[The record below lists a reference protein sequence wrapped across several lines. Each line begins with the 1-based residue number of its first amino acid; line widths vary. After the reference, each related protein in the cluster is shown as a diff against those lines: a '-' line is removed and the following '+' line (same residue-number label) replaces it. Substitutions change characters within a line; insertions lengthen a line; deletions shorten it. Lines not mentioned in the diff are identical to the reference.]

1 MNVIKFMANQ
11 DDVVKM
17 HYVQTLQA
25 LLLVSVRPDTLATQ
39 RPNVLMLM
47 NVPDLMHVVVG
58 LLVKI
63 LWPGF
68 EGRLYNFGNIKGIFS
83 VEISS
88 CPFAKYSSDVFLLIS
103 KLPTNPVVL

>member
-58 LLVKI
+58 LLVKTY
-63 LWPGF
+63 
-68 EGRLYNFGNIKGIFS
+68 R
-83 VEISS
+83 
-88 CPFAKYSSDVFLLIS
+88 DH
-103 KLPTNPVVL
+103 TPVNALKELCLTQTPKQNAMK